1 MIVQH
6 SLVVMLVHVLMES
19 TTTLVTALG
28 LASLGYHVRK
38 TLMNVILRTNPVI
51 LLILPSA
58 LIMMDFINVFVS
70 KDLMARIV
78 MKI

>member
-28 LASLGYHVRK
+28 LVSLAHHVRK